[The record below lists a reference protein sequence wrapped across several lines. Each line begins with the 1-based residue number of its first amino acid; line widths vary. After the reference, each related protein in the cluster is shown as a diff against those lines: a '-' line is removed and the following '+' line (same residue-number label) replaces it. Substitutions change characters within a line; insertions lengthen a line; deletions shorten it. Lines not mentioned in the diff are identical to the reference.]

1 MFSLMNFAAEVSNS
15 LVSETVEQVVES
27 VENEAAE
34 IAAEAEGFS
43 GAVMQAAPETAIS
56 VTEALSSA
64 ANQTIVKQTSSF
76 ISWIKTFATW
86 ENLFKLIGS
95 LLIILAIWIIYKLI
109 LKALKKIPAEKA
121 SPQKMMILK
130 RLLSYTFYV
139 AVVMYVLSL
148 FGVKFS
154 AIWGAAGIAGVAIGF
169 AAQTSVSNIISGLF
183 VLTEGALK
191 IGDTII
197 VGDVTGIVDAISL
210 LSVRVHTYDNQMVR
224 IPNSTIINSNLTNN
238 SYHKQ
243 RRMTINVSIAYENDM
258 TTALEAL
265 KKVPAYCPTVL
276 ADPAPAVWF
285 DGFGDSGIN
294 MTIAVWFKPADF
306 LQTKNDVYIAIKKVF
321 DEAKI
326 SIPFNQLDVMIK
338 K

>member
-1 MFSLMNFAAEVSNS
+1 MNNM
-15 LVSETVEQVVES
+15 LLYIDQETVGQQIIEKKEEVLDVAAS
-27 VENEAAE
+27 V
-34 IAAEAEGFS
+34 GD
-43 GAVMQAAPETAIS
+43 
-56 VTEALSSA
+56 ALSSA
-64 ANQTIVKQTSSF
+64 ANHTFVKQTSSF
-76 ISWIKTFATW
+76 FAWIESFLTW

-95 LLIILAIWIIYKLI
+95 LLIILSFWVIYKLV
-109 LKALKKIPAEKA
+109 LKCIKKIPSEKA
-121 SPQKMMILK
+121 TPQRMMILK
-130 RLLSYTFYV
+130 KIISYIYYLAIT
-139 AVVMYVLSL
+139 MYLLSL
-148 FGVKFS
+148 FGIKLS

-197 VGDVTGIVDAISL
+197 VGDITGIVDAISL

-243 RRMTINVSIAYENDM
+243 RRMTINVSIAYDDDM
-258 TTALEAL
+258 QKALDAL
-265 KKVPAYCPTVL
+265 SKAPELCPTVL

-285 DGFGDSGIN
+285 DGFADSGIN
-294 MTIAVWFKPADF
+294 MTVAVWFKPADF
-306 LQTKNDVYIAIKKVF
+306 LQTKNDLYIAMKKVL

-326 SIPFNQLDVMIK
+326 TIPFNQLDVKLK

>member
-1 MFSLMNFAAEVSNS
+1 MNNM
-15 LVSETVEQVVES
+15 LLYIDQETVGQQIIEKKEEVLDVAAS
-27 VENEAAE
+27 V
-34 IAAEAEGFS
+34 GD
-43 GAVMQAAPETAIS
+43 
-56 VTEALSSA
+56 ALSSA
-64 ANQTIVKQTSSF
+64 ANHTFVKQTSSF
-76 ISWIKTFATW
+76 FAWIESFLTW

-95 LLIILAIWIIYKLI
+95 LLIILSFWVIYKLV
-109 LKALKKIPAEKA
+109 LKCIKKIPSEKA
-121 SPQKMMILK
+121 TPQRMMILK
-130 RLLSYTFYV
+130 KIISYIYYLAIT
-139 AVVMYVLSL
+139 MYLLSL
-148 FGVKFS
+148 FGIKLS

-197 VGDVTGIVDAISL
+197 VGDITGIVDAISL

-243 RRMTINVSIAYENDM
+243 RRMTINVSIAYDDDM
-258 TTALEAL
+258 QKALNAL
-265 KKVPAYCPTVL
+265 SKAPELCPTVL

-285 DGFGDSGIN
+285 DGFADSGIN
-294 MTIAVWFKPADF
+294 MTVAVWFKPADF
-306 LQTKNDVYIAIKKVF
+306 LQTKNDLYIAMKKVL

-326 SIPFNQLDVMIK
+326 TIPFNQLDVKLK